1 MCESCFNGP
10 ISRRGFIAASG
21 TIGALGLLPAP
32 LFAAA
37 AATTAASSVP
47 PRKKDPARI
56 KVVFLYPPAQVVE
69 AGENEDSWAKNH
81 WFTWPGNQFRP
92 EEQQQL
98 FTRKIAA
105 LAERTGVTVDFA
117 PQALY
122 QQARV
127 REFIAT
133 TKAGG
138 FDAVLVVNFWNTFA
152 SWSHQIASEAAPTA
166 IVYQPVGSNHQLPPA
181 DLRNAEGMFYIH
193 SIENWDEIQRG
204 LQAVHAR
211 KMLAQSRLLRV
222 MAAPGERRAET
233 KFGVDVVSVDAAEF
247 NAMFD
252 AVQAD
257 EALVREAM
265 AFKQAAAGVAG
276 VTDAFFIEAMR
287 SHRAVGQI
295 MARHGADAITIQ
307 CLMLEHRKPC
317 LSFSINNGAQVP
329 CGCESDFNATL
340 TLLLGR
346 LLLDRAG
353 FQHNPDFDT
362 SRNQYFAS
370 HCTCATKLNGPAG
383 PAQTYQVR
391 PFFHQL
397 PKTAA
402 LDVQWSPGAP
412 VAVVKYNA
420 GDDTINCWTGKV
432 VGSPASPP
440 TGGCATRVL
449 VDIDKVEDVCE
460 IYSGPHPVLFSAD
473 RNLARR
479 IKVFAKMFRL
489 KLVGNI

>member
-1 MCESCFNGP
+1 MCESCINGQL
-10 ISRRGFIAASG
+10 SRRRFIAASG
-21 TIGALGLLPAP
+21 AIGALSLLPAT
-32 LFAAA
+32 LL
-37 AATTAASSVP
+37 AATTGTASLPV
-47 PRKKDPARI
+47 RRKDPARV
-56 KVVFLYPPAQVVE
+56 KVVFLYPPAKIVE

-92 EEQQQL
+92 EEQEQL
-98 FTRKIAA
+98 FTRKIGE
-105 LAERTGVTVDFA
+105 LATRTGVAVVFT
-117 PQALY
+117 PQPLY

-127 REFIAT
+127 LQFIAE
-133 TKAGG
+133 TKDAG

-152 SWSHQIASEAAPTA
+152 AWSHQIATEAAPTA
-166 IVYQPVGSNHQLPPA
+166 IVYQPVGCNHQLPPA
-181 DLRNAEGMFYIH
+181 KLHNAEGMCYIH

-204 LQAVHAR
+204 LQAVQAR

-222 MAAPGERRAET
+222 MATPGERLTEP

-252 AVQAD
+252 AVAAD
-257 EALVREAM
+257 DALTREAM
-265 AFKQAAAGVAG
+265 EIKTAAAGVTD
-276 VTDAFFIEAMR
+276 VTDAYLVEAMR
-287 SHRAVGQI
+287 SHRAV
-295 MARHGADAITIQ
+295 ARLMEHYGADAITIQ

-317 LSFSINNGAQVP
+317 LSFSINNGALVP
-329 CGCESDFNATL
+329 CGCENDFNATM

-346 LLLDRAG
+346 LLLERAG

-370 HCTCATKLNGPAG
+370 HCTCATKLNGPSA
-383 PAQTYQVR
+383 PAQTYHLR

-402 LDVQWSPGAP
+402 LDVQWQPGAP
-412 VAVVKYNA
+412 VALVKYNS

-432 VGSPASPP
+432 VESPASPP

-449 VDIDKVEDVCE
+449 VDIDKVEDVCDV
-460 IYSGPHPVLFSAD
+460 YSGPHPVLFSAD
-473 RNLARR
+473 RDLARR
-479 IKVFAKMFRL
+479 VKIFAGMFRL
-489 KLVGNI
+489 KLIGNL